1 VLGDPTEAALKVA
14 ARKGGIDLDAEEEA
28 GPRLREFPFDS
39 RRKRMSTIHRFS
51 REDGQGA
58 HPDSLSMN
66 ASSGLTVFVKGAP
79 KEILELCSR
88 IIADGREEILD
99 EIRRAEVVTANDDY
113 ARDGLRVLG
122 VAMRSLD
129 GGFTDLTAEEVERDL
144 TFLGLVAMMDPP
156 RAEVSEAVEKC
167 RRAGIRIIMI
177 TGDYGLTAESI
188 ARRVGVVHDRVRIL
202 SPGDLDSMDDD
213 ALRAALNEEVICA
226 RFAPEHKL
234 RVVSTLQGMGH
245 VVAVTG
251 DGVNDAPALK
261 KGDIGIAMGI
271 AGTDVAK
278 ESADMVLTDD
288 NFASIVNAIEEGR
301 AVYANI
307 KKFATYIFTSNMPE
321 AWPFILQ
328 IMLNIPLALPVM
340 QILAIDLG
348 TDMLPALAL
357 GTEKPEPGVMD
368 AKPRSQK
375 DRLVD
380 GFLLLRAIVWQG
392 SLMTLF
398 CFAGFFYLY
407 WSFGYRDFLH
417 LPRFDLLPY
426 GERLADPGGNV
437 YVLATT
443 IFFAGVVT
451 TQIGNAYAC
460 RTEKTSVFSIGFFG
474 NRFLLVGI
482 LAEAAIVGLLM
493 YFPPLRNVFEL
504 APLPL
509 RFWGFICLFPPL
521 LFLAEE
527 GRKALARRHSRR
539 EPVSRGK
546 P

>member
-1 VLGDPTEAALKVA
+1 
-14 ARKGGIDLDAEEEA
+14 
-28 GPRLREFPFDS
+28 
-39 RRKRMSTIHRFS
+39 
-51 REDGQGA
+51 
-58 HPDSLSMN
+58 
-66 ASSGLTVFVKGAP
+66 
-79 KEILELCSR
+79 
-88 IIADGREEILD
+88 
-99 EIRRAEVVTANDDY
+99 
-113 ARDGLRVLG
+113 
-122 VAMRSLD
+122 
-129 GGFTDLTAEEVERDL
+129 
-144 TFLGLVAMMDPP
+144 
-156 RAEVSEAVEKC
+156 
-167 RRAGIRIIMI
+167 
-177 TGDYGLTAESI
+177 
-188 ARRVGVVHDRVRIL
+188 
-202 SPGDLDSMDDD
+202 
-213 ALRAALNEEVICA
+213 
-226 RFAPEHKL
+226 
-234 RVVSTLQGMGH
+234 
-245 VVAVTG
+245 
-251 DGVNDAPALK
+251 
-261 KGDIGIAMGI
+261 
-271 AGTDVAK
+271 
-278 ESADMVLTDD
+278 
-288 NFASIVNAIEEGR
+288 
-301 AVYANI
+301 
-307 KKFATYIFTSNMPE
+307 
-321 AWPFILQ
+321 
-328 IMLNIPLALPVM
+328 M

-426 GERLADPGGNV
+426 GERLADPGGYV

-460 RTEKTSVFSIGFFG
+460 RTERASVFSIGFLG

-482 LAEAAIVGLLM
+482 LAEVAIVGLLM

-504 APLPL
+504 APLPF

-521 LFLAEE
+521 LFFAEE
-527 GRKALARRHSRR
+527 GRKVLARRNGRLVR
-539 EPVSRGK
+539 VLRGK